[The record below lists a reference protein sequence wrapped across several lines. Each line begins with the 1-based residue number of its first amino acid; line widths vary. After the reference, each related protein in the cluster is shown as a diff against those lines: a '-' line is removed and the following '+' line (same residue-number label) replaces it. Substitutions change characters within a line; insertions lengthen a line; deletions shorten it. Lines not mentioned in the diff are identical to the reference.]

1 VIKKRRIEYFAAAV
15 LQNLP
20 FIWVPQAGKCMS
32 GLPRLRVF
40 TTVGYRVLS
49 PIPGIGTA

>member
-32 GLPRLRVF
+32 GLPRLQPFADKVN
-40 TTVGYRVLS
+40 
-49 PIPGIGTA
+49 TALFSL